1 MEEAEDLSVALV
13 EFRQHFDKYYLGAIP
28 RLLNEEGMF
37 LAFISILTAIECLA
51 GLYMPSKDAGDRFRA
66 FLKTYFTEPYHSLAG
81 DIWRFRN
88 LMVHAFNPMPFSIG
102 CHQSRVHLVAID
114 GTRYLNAEDFYADLV
129 SAARKYFY
137 SIYQEPALQEAF
149 AKRVSDRSGGRPKTS
164 TFIESVNGN
173 GAAV

>member
-28 RLLNEEGMF
+28 RLLNEEGLF
-37 LAFISILTAIECLA
+37 LAFISVLTAIECLA
-51 GLYMPSKDAGDRFRA
+51 GLYKPSKDPGDRFQDFLRA
-66 FLKTYFTEPYHSLAG
+66 YFQEQYHPLAR
-81 DIWRFRN
+81 DLWKFRN

-102 CHQSRVHLVAID
+102 CHQSRIHLAPLE

-129 SAARKYFY
+129 AASRTYFQALY
-137 SIYQEPALQEAF
+137 KDASLQEAF
-149 AKRVSDRSGGRPKTS
+149 ARRVSDKGGGRPKTN